1 MDRLKNYFNK
11 EEFLKKDVK
20 MILIVTLSA
29 LFYSFGYQAFVTK
42 GNLYPGGFAGISTLI
57 VRLLDKNL
65 NIQVSFGLL
74 YLLLNVGPT
83 ILVFKVVGKRFALYS
98 ILHYVLV
105 SVFTNIIPLITIT
118 DDILL
123 LVVFGGFITGFSI
136 SLALRV
142 GASSGGLDFVSIYLS
157 TKSNQPSWG
166 ITFAINAIILILAG
180 LSFGWDT
187 AFYSIIFQFVN
198 TQVVSHYH
206 TRYKYDTLYIITTK
220 PDEIAEGIFHIMDH
234 GVTKFWGE
242 GGYSKTPKCLLL
254 ITVNQFEV
262 NEVLHVTREIDPKA
276 FITMAKTER
285 IVGNYVQRKYD

>member
-1 MDRLKNYFNK
+1 MGELGNCFNRN
-11 EEFLKKDVK
+11 EFIKKDGK
-20 MILIVTLSA
+20 MLFFVVVSA
-29 LFYSFGYQAFVTK
+29 FLYSLGYQVFVVN
-42 GNLYPGGFAGISTLI
+42 GNLYPGGFAGLSTLI
-57 VRLLDKNL
+57 VRLLDKNM

-74 YLLLNVGPT
+74 YLLLNLGPT
-83 ILVFKVVGKRFALYS
+83 VLVFKVVGKRFALYS

-105 SVFTNIIPLITIT
+105 SVFTNIIPVFSMTN
-118 DDILL
+118 DMLL
-123 LVVFGGFITGFSI
+123 LVIFGGFINGFSI

-166 ITFAINAIILILAG
+166 ITFGINAVILILAG
-180 LSFGWDT
+180 LSFGWDA

-198 TQVVSHYH
+198 TQVVSYYH
-206 TRYKYDTLYIITTK
+206 NRYKYDTLYIITTK
-220 PDEIAEGIFHIMDH
+220 PDEIADGIFHIMDH

-262 NEVLHVTREIDPKA
+262 GEVLQVTRQIDPKA
-276 FITMAKTER
+276 FITMNKTER
-285 IVGNYVQRKYD
+285 IVGNYVQRKKD